1 MSKQQRQQKDVPMTK
16 NDTWYLLIVEQTC
29 CDCVE
34 NRVNQRKKI
43 QHESVDA
50 NMYYTQITEERKRRK
65 REREEKKVHTKATFV
80 QLCCLWY

>member
-34 NRVNQRKKI
+34 NRVNQRKKN
-43 QHESVDA
+43 
-50 NMYYTQITEERKRRK
+50 NMNQLMPICITHR
-65 REREEKKVHTKATFV
+65 
-80 QLCCLWY
+80 